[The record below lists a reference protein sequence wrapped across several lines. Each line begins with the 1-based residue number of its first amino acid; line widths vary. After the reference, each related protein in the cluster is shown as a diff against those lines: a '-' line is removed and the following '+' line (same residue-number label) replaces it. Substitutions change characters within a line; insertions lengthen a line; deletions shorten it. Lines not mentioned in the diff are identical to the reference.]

1 LWLAIASVS
10 CLAPAVA
17 VANPDEQVITI
28 DSAQARFEP
37 DGAAPREGPVDLGRR
52 WEVDFPVQG
61 GRAVYRIMLPPH
73 VGTEPMALLFSRVGS
88 QVHVQVNGSTVQR
101 WGVLGEPRYDASKTA
116 AMVVLPPALLY
127 PDRANELRV
136 EVTIQRQR
144 LGGLSV
150 LRYGPQSAVTSLYDQ
165 QRRWHDVPML
175 IFAASLAGLGFI
187 AAFLW
192 WRQRDALYAWFSVA
206 AFLGMVRNIDR
217 AWPDVPIAWPHL
229 GALVA
234 VCYVCHIVLICRFS
248 LMVLG
253 TVSRRMSWAIN
264 AVIVL
269 ETVILVAA
277 YELGFPLLATLAG
290 VILVPLGLVTFTVI
304 LREAIRG
311 RRPTAW
317 VLAAAVALAVAAGAH
332 DIVMIRIVQAS
343 GLRIT
348 LSQHAMFAFV
358 LIMAGLL
365 AERYSRSVA
374 DYSALNAD
382 LSRRV
387 DERERQLRD
396 AFESLRAQQHE
407 QAITTERQRIMREIH
422 DGVGSQLVGLLNM
435 VTRPGA
441 DPAVLHTQV
450 QWALDEMRMA
460 VDSLQPVHDDLVTVL
475 ATLRYRLQ
483 PRLEA
488 AGIEVVW
495 DVDELPALRQL
506 LPHAVLQVQ
515 RILLEAFTNV
525 LKHARASQVIV
536 RARWHDSDVPL
547 VVLQITDNGVGLR
560 ADTDAAADADAD
572 TRGARQRGHGIGN
585 MKARAASI
593 GAVLRIEQSAGA
605 GVCVVLE
612 WQVERATTQSTGL
625 MPLGAT

>member
-1 LWLAIASVS
+1 
-10 CLAPAVA
+10 
-17 VANPDEQVITI
+17 
-28 DSAQARFEP
+28 
-37 DGAAPREGPVDLGRR
+37 
-52 WEVDFPVQG
+52 
-61 GRAVYRIMLPPH
+61 
-73 VGTEPMALLFSRVGS
+73 MALLFSRVGN
-88 QVHVQVNGSTVQR
+88 QVHVLVNGRTVQR
-101 WGVLGEPRYDASKTA
+101 WGVLGEARYDASKTA
-116 AMVVLPPALLY
+116 AMVVLPPALLHS
-127 PDRANELRV
+127 DRTNELRV

-144 LGGLSV
+144 QGGLSV
-150 LRYGPQSAVTSLYDQ
+150 LRYGPQSAVTSLYDE
-165 QRRWHDVPML
+165 QRRWHDFPML
-175 IFAASLAGLGFI
+175 IFAASLAGLGFV
-187 AAFLW
+187 AALLW

-206 AFLGMVRNIDR
+206 AFLGMARNIDR
-217 AWPDVPIAWPHL
+217 AWPDVPVAWPHL
-229 GALVA
+229 GAVVA
-234 VCYVCHIVLICRFS
+234 VCYASHIVLICRFS

-253 TVSRRMSWAIN
+253 AVSPTLSRAIN

-269 ETVILVAA
+269 EAVTLFAA
-277 YELGFPLLATLAG
+277 YELGFPKLATAASML
-290 VILVPLGLVTFTVI
+290 LVPLGLVTFSVI

-332 DIVMIRIVQAS
+332 DIVMIRMVQAS

-358 LIMAGLL
+358 MIMAGLL

-382 LSRRV
+382 LSRRI
-387 DERERQLRD
+387 DERERQLRG
-396 AFESLRAQQHE
+396 AFESLREKQHE
-407 QAITTERQRIMREIH
+407 QAVSTERARIMREIH

-441 DPAVLHTQV
+441 DPAVLHAQV

-488 AGIEVVW
+488 AGIQVVW

-506 LPHAVLQVQ
+506 VPHAVLQVQ

-525 LKHARASQVIV
+525 LKHAQASQVMV
-536 RARWHDSDVPL
+536 RARWHDAGVPL
-547 VVLQITDNGVGLR
+547 AVLQIVDNGVGFR
-560 ADTDAAADADAD
+560 ADASAHDALH
-572 TRGARQRGHGIGN
+572 RGHGIGN
-585 MKARAASI
+585 MQTRAASI
-593 GAVLRIEQSAGA
+593 GAVLRVEQPPQG

-612 WQVERATTQSTGL
+612 WQLETESTNPMRLGLVGTT
-625 MPLGAT
+625 